1 VGPQMSSHS
10 YIKNDKNADIFI
22 NINGELVQRREAKIS
37 VFDSGFLLGDGVWEG
52 IRLHKK
58 QLIFIDDH
66 LDRLFNSAKGISLDI
81 PFSKNEI
88 INQISKVLIKNN
100 MKDDVHIRL
109 IISRGEKITPYQNPN
124 ANLGPITLVIIPEF
138 KKTDPNTYING
149 INIGRVLTVRPSHNI
164 LSTHY
169 NTLSKLNCI
178 LASIEA
184 NELGFD
190 EGIMN
195 DTNGNISTCNSTNL
209 FFIKDNCV
217 WTSKGEY
224 CLNGITR
231 SKAIYLCEKND
242 INCYQKD
249 FTFDEIKDCDE
260 AFVTGTFAGIIPVSS
275 LENRKLSSINSNSLT
290 NHIRSLYNNHIIE
303 NINKA

>member
-1 VGPQMSSHS
+1 MSSHS
-10 YIKNDKNADIFI
+10 YIKNDKNSDIFI
-22 NINGELVQRREAKIS
+22 NINGKLFHRNEAKIS

-52 IRLHKK
+52 IRLHNNH
-58 QLIFIDDH
+58 LVFIDDH
-66 LDRLFNSAKGISLDI
+66 INRLFESAKGISLDI
-81 PFSKNEI
+81 PFSKTEI
-88 INQISKVLIKNN
+88 INQISKVLLKNN
-100 MKDDVHIRL
+100 MTDGVHIRL

-124 ANLGPITLVIIPEF
+124 VNIGPITLVIIPEY
-138 KKTDPNTYING
+138 KKTDPHTYKKG
-149 INIGRVLTVRPSHNI
+149 ISIGRVSTVRPPHNI

-184 NELGFD
+184 NELNYD
-190 EGIMN
+190 EGIMS
-195 DTNGNISTCNSTNL
+195 DPYGNVSTCNSTNL
-209 FFIKDNCV
+209 FFIKNNSL
-217 WTSKGEY
+217 WTSRGEY

-231 SKAIYLCEKND
+231 SKAIYLCKKND

-275 LENRKLSSINSNSLT
+275 LENKNLSSTKTNSLT
-290 NHIRSLYNNHIIE
+290 NHIRDLYNCYINEH
-303 NINKA
+303 INKV